1 MTGNDTGDDRVQR
14 LRRPDGNTVA
24 YATTSGRTPTVAFL
38 GGFRSDMTGTK
49 AMALEAWA
57 GRTGRAFVRFDY
69 LGHGQS
75 SGRFE
80 DGTIGRWL
88 DDSLAVLDQLT
99 EGKLVLVGSS
109 MGGWLSLLAA
119 RARPERLAGL
129 VLIAAAPDFTERML
143 MKGLSPEDRER
154 LQGEGRLE
162 RPSQYSPEPSVFTW
176 KLIEE
181 GRDHLL
187 LDKKLALPCP
197 VRLLHGQSDPDVP
210 WEYSLQIAEH
220 LEAPE
225 VITTLIKGGDHRLST
240 PADIARLIAAVEEL
254 VGGPRDGQG
263 VTSLQEVI
271 RWAMARTPS
280 R

>member
-1 MTGNDTGDDRVQR
+1 MGRVERLQR
-14 LRRPDGNTVA
+14 GDGNTIA
-24 YATTSGRTPTVAFL
+24 YVKIEGLAPTVVFL

-49 AMALEAWA
+49 ALALEAWA
-57 GRTGRAFVRFDY
+57 ENTGRAFLRFDY

-88 DDSLAVLDQLT
+88 DDSLAAIDQLT
-99 EGKLVLVGSS
+99 TGKLVLVGSS

-143 MKGLSPEDRER
+143 LKGLSPEDRAALER
-154 LQGEGRLE
+154 DGRLE

-181 GRDHLL
+181 GRNHLL
-187 LDKKLALPCP
+187 LDTPLVLPCP

-210 WEYSLQIAEH
+210 WDYSLQIARH

-225 VITTLIKGGDHRLST
+225 VITTFIKGGDHRLST
-240 PADIARLIAAVEEL
+240 PSDIARLIATVEEL
-254 VGGPRDGQG
+254 VR
-263 VTSLQEVI
+263 
-271 RWAMARTPS
+271 
-280 R
+280 

>member
-1 MTGNDTGDDRVQR
+1 MKGKGRAGR
-14 LRRPDGNTVA
+14 LTRPDGNFVA
-24 YATTSGRTPTVAFL
+24 YERSEGSGPTVVFL

-49 AMALEAWA
+49 ALPLEAWA
-57 GRTGRAFVRFDY
+57 PAGGQAYLRFDY

-99 EGKLVLVGSS
+99 SGKLVLVGSS
-109 MGGWLSLLAA
+109 MGGWLSLLVALK
-119 RARPERLAGL
+119 RPERLAGV

-143 MKGLSPEDRER
+143 LAGLSPEDRTVLER
-154 LQGEGRLE
+154 DGRLE

-181 GRDHLL
+181 GRNHLV
-187 LDKKLALPCP
+187 LDKQLALPCP

-210 WEYSLQIAEH
+210 WEYSLQIARH

-225 VITTLIKGGDHRLST
+225 VITTFVKDGDHRLST
-240 PADIARLIAAVEEL
+240 PADIARLIATVEEL
-254 VGGPRDGQG
+254 VRFH
-263 VTSLQEVI
+263 
-271 RWAMARTPS
+271 
-280 R
+280 

>member
-1 MTGNDTGDDRVQR
+1 MTGSDTGDDRVQR
-14 LRRPDGNTVA
+14 LQRPDGNTVA

-38 GGFRSDMTGTK
+38 GGFRSDMAGTK
-49 AMALEAWA
+49 AMALGEWA
-57 GRTGRAFVRFDY
+57 RRTGRAFVRFDY

-88 DDSLAVLDQLT
+88 DDSLAVLDLLT
-99 EGKLVLVGSS
+99 EGRLV
-109 MGGWLSLLAA
+109 LLAA

-143 MKGLSPEDRER
+143 LKGLSPEDRAK
-154 LQGEGRLE
+154 LQRDGRLE

-181 GRDHLL
+181 GRNHLL
-187 LDKKLALPCP
+187 LDKPLALPCP

-210 WEYSLQIAEH
+210 WEYSLQIARH

-225 VITTLIKGGDHRLST
+225 VITTFIKGGDHRLST
-240 PADIARLIAAVEEL
+240 PSDIARLIATIEEL
-254 VGGPRDGQG
+254 
-263 VTSLQEVI
+263 
-271 RWAMARTPS
+271 
-280 R
+280 

>member
-1 MTGNDTGDDRVQR
+1 MTNDDRVQK
-14 LRRPDGNTVA
+14 LQRPDGNTVA
-24 YATTSGRTPTVAFL
+24 YAKTSGRAPTVVFL

-49 AMALEAWA
+49 AMALEDWA
-57 GRTGRAFVRFDY
+57 RRQGRAYLRFDY

-88 DDSLAVLDQLT
+88 DDSLSAIDRLT

-143 MKGLSPEDRER
+143 LKGLSAEDRVTLER
-154 LQGEGRLE
+154 EGRLE

-181 GRDHLL
+181 GRNHLL
-187 LDKKLALPCP
+187 LDKKLVLPCP
-197 VRLLHGQSDPDVP
+197 VRLLHGQSDPDVS
-210 WEYSLQIAEH
+210 WEYSLQIAQH
-220 LEAPE
+220 MEAPE
-225 VITTLIKGGDHRLST
+225 VITTLVKGGDHRLSA
-240 PADIARLIAAVEEL
+240 PSDIARLIATVEEL
-254 VGGPRDGQG
+254 LP
-263 VTSLQEVI
+263 
-271 RWAMARTPS
+271 
-280 R
+280 

>member
-1 MTGNDTGDDRVQR
+1 MTGSDRVQR
-14 LRRPDGNTVA
+14 LQRPDGNTVA

-57 GRTGRAFVRFDY
+57 QRTGRAYVRFDY

-109 MGGWLSLLAA
+109 MGWLAVAAGGAGAA
-119 RARPERLAGL
+119 RAPGGL
-129 VLIAAAPDFTERML
+129 VLIAPAPDFVEML
-143 MKGLSPEDRER
+143 LKGLSPDDRAK
-154 LQGEGRLE
+154 LQRDGRLE

-181 GRDHLL
+181 GRNHLL
-187 LDKKLALPCP
+187 LDKKLVLPCP
-197 VRLLHGQSDPDVP
+197 VRLAARPERSRRAVGVFA
-210 WEYSLQIAEH
+210 EIANH
-220 LEAPE
+220 MEAPE

-240 PADIARLIAAVEEL
+240 PADIARLITTVEEL
-254 VGGPRDGQG
+254 
-263 VTSLQEVI
+263 L
-271 RWAMARTPS
+271 
-280 R
+280 

>member
-1 MTGNDTGDDRVQR
+1 MTDDGRVR
-14 LRRPDGNTVA
+14 HLRRPDGNTVA
-24 YATTSGRTPTVAFL
+24 YASSAGRVPTVVFL

-49 AMALEAWA
+49 ATALESWA
-57 GRTGRAFVRFDY
+57 RRSGRAYLRFDY

-88 DDSLAVLDQLT
+88 DDSLAALDLLT
-99 EGKLVLVGSS
+99 EGPLVLVGSS
-109 MGGWLSLLAA
+109 MGGWLSLLVAH
-119 RARPERLAGL
+119 ARPQRLAGL

-143 MKGLSPEDRER
+143 LAKLSPEDRAALER
-154 LQGEGRLE
+154 DGRLE

-181 GRDHLL
+181 GRNHLV
-187 LDKKLALPCP
+187 LDKALSLPCP

-210 WEYSLQIAEH
+210 WEHSLQIAHH
-220 LEAPE
+220 LQAPE

-240 PADIARLIAAVEEL
+240 PADIARLIATVEEL
-254 VGGPRDGQG
+254 TG
-263 VTSLQEVI
+263 
-271 RWAMARTPS
+271 
-280 R
+280 

>member
-1 MTGNDTGDDRVQR
+1 MGRVER
-14 LRRPDGNTVA
+14 LQRPDGNSVA
-24 YATTSGRTPTVAFL
+24 YAKTDGTVPAVVFL
-38 GGFRSDMTGTK
+38 GGFRSNMTGTK
-49 AMALEAWA
+49 AIALEDWA
-57 GRTGRAFVRFDY
+57 QRTGRAFLRFDY

-88 DDSLAVLDQLT
+88 DDSLAAIDQLT
-99 EGKLVLVGSS
+99 AGPLVLVGSS

-119 RARPERLAGL
+119 RARPQRLAGL

-143 MKGLSPEDRER
+143 LKGLSAQDRIALER
-154 LQGEGRLE
+154 DGRLE

-181 GRDHLL
+181 GRNHLL
-187 LDKKLALPCP
+187 LDRKLVLPCP

-210 WEYSLQIAEH
+210 WDYSLQIAAH

-240 PADIARLIAAVEEL
+240 PAGIARLIATVEE
-254 VGGPRDGQG
+254 VSG
-263 VTSLQEVI
+263 
-271 RWAMARTPS
+271 
-280 R
+280 

>member
-1 MTGNDTGDDRVQR
+1 MTGEGSVRY
-14 LRRPDGNTVA
+14 LKRPDGNVVA
-24 YATTSGRTPTVAFL
+24 YATCDGRTPTIVFL

-49 AMALEAWA
+49 ALALETWA
-57 GRTGRAFVRFDY
+57 RASGHAYLRFDY

-88 DDSLAVLDQLT
+88 DDSLSAIDALT
-99 EGKLVLVGSS
+99 SGKLVLVGSS

-143 MKGLSPEDRER
+143 LAGLSPDDRIRLER
-154 LQGEGRLE
+154 DGRLE

-181 GRDHLL
+181 GRNHLL
-187 LDKKLALPCP
+187 LDKPLALPCP
-197 VRLLHGQSDPDVP
+197 VHLLHGQSDPDVP
-210 WEYSLQIAEH
+210 WEYSLQIARH

-225 VITTLIKGGDHRLST
+225 VITTFIKGGDHRLSA
-240 PADIARLIAAVEEL
+240 PADIARLIATVEEL
-254 VGGPRDGQG
+254 AG
-263 VTSLQEVI
+263 
-271 RWAMARTPS
+271 
-280 R
+280 

>member
-1 MTGNDTGDDRVQR
+1 MTGSDTGDDRVQG

-24 YATTSGRTPTVAFL
+24 YVTTSGRTPTVAFL

-49 AMALEAWA
+49 AVALEDWA
-57 GRTGRAFVRFDY
+57 RRTGRAYVRFDY

-88 DDSLAVLDQLT
+88 DDTLAVLDQLT

-109 MGGWLSLLAA
+109 MGGWLSLLAG

-143 MKGLSPEDRER
+143 LNGLSPEDRAR
-154 LQGEGRLE
+154 LQRDGRLE

-181 GRDHLL
+181 GRNHLL

-210 WEYSLQIAEH
+210 WEYSLQIARH

-225 VITTLIKGGDHRLST
+225 VITTFVKGGDHRLST
-240 PADIARLIAAVEEL
+240 PADIARLIATVEEL
-254 VGGPRDGQG
+254 
-263 VTSLQEVI
+263 
-271 RWAMARTPS
+271 AR
-280 R
+280 

>member
-1 MTGNDTGDDRVQR
+1 MGRVER
-14 LRRPDGNTVA
+14 LQRPDGNSVA
-24 YATTSGRTPTVAFL
+24 YAKTAGTSPTVVFL

-49 AMALEAWA
+49 AVALEDWA
-57 GRTGRAFVRFDY
+57 QRTGRAFLRFDY

-88 DDSLAVLDQLT
+88 DDSLAAIDQLT
-99 EGKLVLVGSS
+99 TGPLVLVGSS
-109 MGGWLSLLAA
+109 MGGWLSLLVA
-119 RARPERLAGL
+119 RARPQRLVGL

-143 MKGLSPEDRER
+143 LKGLSAQDRIALER
-154 LQGEGRLE
+154 DGRLE

-181 GRDHLL
+181 GRNHLL
-187 LDKKLALPCP
+187 LDKKLTLPCR

-210 WEYSLQIAEH
+210 WDYSLQITRH

-225 VITTLIKGGDHRLST
+225 VITTFIKGGDHRLST
-240 PADIARLIAAVEEL
+240 PSDIARLIATVEEL
-254 VGGPRDGQG
+254 VR
-263 VTSLQEVI
+263 
-271 RWAMARTPS
+271 
-280 R
+280 

>member
-1 MTGNDTGDDRVQR
+1 MDSGNRVER
-14 LRRPDGNTVA
+14 LQRPDGNTVA
-24 YATTSGRTPTVAFL
+24 FARTEGSDPTVVFL

-49 AMALEAWA
+49 AIALEAWA
-57 GRTGRAFVRFDY
+57 RETGHSYLRFDY

-88 DDSLAVLDQLT
+88 DDSLAAIDRLT
-99 EGKLVLVGSS
+99 EGKLILVGSS
-109 MGGWLSLLAA
+109 MGGWLSLLVA
-119 RARPERLAGL
+119 RARPERLGGL

-143 MKGLSPEDRER
+143 LAGLSAEDRAR
-154 LQGEGRLE
+154 LQREGRLE

-181 GRDHLL
+181 GRNHLL
-187 LDKKLALPCP
+187 LDKRLSLACP

-210 WEYSLQIAEH
+210 WEYSLQIAQH

-225 VITTLIKGGDHRLST
+225 VITIFIKGGDHRLST
-240 PADIARLIAAVEEL
+240 PADIARLITTVEEL
-254 VGGPRDGQG
+254 TG
-263 VTSLQEVI
+263 
-271 RWAMARTPS
+271 
-280 R
+280 